1 MEGRGTA
8 DELILGSGSGS
19 ILGGASLRICSTPAT
34 HALVAGP
41 CSACL
46 GFGFGF
52 GFGLGLGLG

>member
-1 MEGRGTA
+1 MEGRGTD

-46 GFGFGF
+46 G
-52 GFGLGLGLG
+52 LGLGIG